1 MTARDDDN
9 WVPLGDAADRV
20 VAKSRPTF
28 RLTIEYAGNLEFEI
42 HGLRKLLKD
51 LIRRH
56 RFRCLELRE
65 EQNQVATSGNLK
77 SRGPR

>member
-1 MTARDDDN
+1 MTDHDDD
-9 WVPLGDAADRV
+9 WIPLGEAARHV
-20 VAKSRPTF
+20 VQRPVF
-28 RLTIEYAGNLEFEI
+28 RLTITYAGDLGFEI